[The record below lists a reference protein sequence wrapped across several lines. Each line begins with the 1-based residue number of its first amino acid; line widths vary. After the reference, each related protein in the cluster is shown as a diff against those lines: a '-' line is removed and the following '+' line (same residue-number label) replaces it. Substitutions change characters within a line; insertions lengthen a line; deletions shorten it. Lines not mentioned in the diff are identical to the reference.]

1 MVRGC
6 QKKIIYVKNT
16 DSDVFDEAYFILSD
30 KIPEATEECD
40 MVEEANRILGE
51 CGYIKEKRR
60 IFATV
65 KKALIENIPMLFAG
79 IIIGIVSVLLMI

>member
-16 DSDVFDEAYFILSD
+16 DSKVFDEAYFVLSD

-51 CGYIKEKRR
+51 CGYIKEKRK

-65 KKALIENIPMLFAG
+65 KKILTENIPILFTG
-79 IIIGIVSVLLMI
+79 IIIGIVLVLLIT

>member
-16 DSDVFDEAYFILSD
+16 DSKVFDEAYFVLSD

-51 CGYIKEKRR
+51 CVSYKEKRR

-65 KKALIENIPMLFAG
+65 KNIFKDKISILFAG
-79 IIIGIVSVLLMI
+79 IIIGIVLVLLIT

>member
-16 DSDVFDEAYFILSD
+16 DSKVFDEAYFILSN

-51 CGYIKEKRR
+51 CGYIKEKKR
-60 IFATV
+60 IFATIKNV
-65 KKALIENIPMLFAG
+65 FKDKIPILFTG
-79 IIIGIVSVLLMI
+79 IIIGIVLVLLMT